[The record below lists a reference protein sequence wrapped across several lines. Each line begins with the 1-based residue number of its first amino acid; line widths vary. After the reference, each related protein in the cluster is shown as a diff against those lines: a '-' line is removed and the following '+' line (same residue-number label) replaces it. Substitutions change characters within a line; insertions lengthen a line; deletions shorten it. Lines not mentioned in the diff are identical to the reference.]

1 MQIEATGLDQDFA
14 EVDAGEALVL
24 RGFSLRDSNGYGL
37 RATLGSRSWFEVSD
51 PCHLVQK
58 WELVEL
64 KDNIPKVL
72 MCGAAAQAISMSI
85 SALILLYDF
94 GGFLLN
100 YLLLEFISIYCV
112 SYAQGY
118 SVFVFR
124 LLLGFSLLLNAS

>member
-1 MQIEATGLDQDFA
+1 MQIEASGLDQDFG

-24 RGFSLRDSNGYGL
+24 RGFSLRDTGYGL
-37 RATLGSRSWFEVSD
+37 RATLGSRSWFEVAD
-51 PCHLVQK
+51 PCHLSQK
-58 WELVEL
+58 WESVEL

-85 SALILLYDF
+85 SALILLHDF

-118 SVFVFR
+118 SVFVCSVAF
-124 LLLGFSLLLNAS
+124 GIFIIIEC

>member
-1 MQIEATGLDQDFA
+1 MQIEASGLDQDFG

-37 RATLGSRSWFEVSD
+37 SATLGSRSWFEVLD
-51 PCHLVQK
+51 PCDLVQK
-58 WELVEL
+58 WELVEV
-64 KDNIPKVL
+64 KDDIPKVL

-85 SALILLYDF
+85 SALILLHDF

-100 YLLLEFISIYCV
+100 YLLLEFISIYCG

-118 SVFVFR
+118 SVFVCSVAF
-124 LLLGFSLLLNAS
+124 GSSLLLNAS